1 MICPPQ
7 PRCPSPGTGDFGHGR
22 RGPYDAA
29 AHPQQRE
36 QGAASV
42 RRILPILIL
51 LIGAGGL
58 AALVN
63 SKPQR
68 EALQAEE
75 KAWVIGVMT
84 VEPATATP
92 QLGLYG
98 RVRSPRTANM
108 SAAVTAD
115 VRSVD
120 VLEGQYVSSGE
131 TMVVLDDR
139 EAELLRAQRA
149 AEVADISAQI
159 DNERQRNQN
168 DIKALEHEEM
178 LLALNQREVKRAEK
192 LAKRKVGSEAQIDQ
206 MRQAEERQAMAV
218 DQRRFSINEHASRRA
233 QLDARLARAKSL
245 LRRAEL
251 DLDRTRVKAP
261 FAGRVSRVSVSP
273 GDRVR
278 GGDEILTVYNT
289 AEIEIRAQIPTRQVP
304 LVRDALAQ
312 GNALEANAL
321 VDGRRLRARLDRFT
335 AQVERGGGGA
345 DAYFRVIEGGKDL
358 PLGRTVE
365 LIVDLPEV
373 HGSIALPYE
382 AVYGTNRIY
391 RLDGD
396 RMRTLDVDRVGE
408 RRSTDGSAQVLVRSP
423 ELQSGDRI
431 VVTQLPNAMDGLRVR
446 VAEP

>member
-1 MICPPQ
+1 M
-7 PRCPSPGTGDFGHGR
+7 
-22 RGPYDAA
+22 
-29 AHPQQRE
+29 
-36 QGAASV
+36 

-68 EALQAEE
+68 EALEAEE
-75 KAWVIGVMT
+75 KAWVIGVVT

-108 SAAVTAD
+108 SAALTAD

-149 AEVADISAQI
+149 AEVADVSAQI

-218 DQRRFSINEHASRRA
+218 DQRHFSINEHASRRA
-233 QLDARLARAKSL
+233 QLDARLARAKTL

-261 FAGRVSRVSVSP
+261 FSGRVSRVSVSP

-321 VDGRRLRARLDRFT
+321 VDGRHLRARLDRFT

-396 RMRTLDVDRVGE
+396 RMRTLDVERVGE

>member
-1 MICPPQ
+1 M
-7 PRCPSPGTGDFGHGR
+7 
-22 RGPYDAA
+22 
-29 AHPQQRE
+29 
-36 QGAASV
+36 

-98 RVRSPRTANM
+98 RVRSPRTANI

-396 RMRTLDVDRVGE
+396 RMRTLDVERVGE

>member
-1 MICPPQ
+1 M
-7 PRCPSPGTGDFGHGR
+7 
-22 RGPYDAA
+22 
-29 AHPQQRE
+29 
-36 QGAASV
+36 
-42 RRILPILIL
+42 RRIWPILIL

-68 EALQAEE
+68 EALEAEE

-84 VEPATATP
+84 IEPATATP

-108 SAAVTAD
+108 SSAVTAD

-149 AEVADISAQI
+149 AEMADISAQI
-159 DNERQRNQN
+159 DNERQRNEN

-178 LLALNQREVKRAEK
+178 LLALSQRDVKRAEK

-206 MRQAEERQAMAV
+206 KRQAEERQAMAV
-218 DQRRFSINEHASRRA
+218 DQRRFSISEHASRHA
-233 QLDARLARAKSL
+233 QLEARLARAKSL

-278 GGDEILTVYNT
+278 GGDEIVTVYNT

-335 AQVERGGGGA
+335 AQVERGGGGT

-396 RMRTLDVDRVGE
+396 RMHSLDVERVGE
-408 RRSTDGSAQVLVRSP
+408 RRSTDGSGRVLVRSP